1 MGAWSKPVTVTVT
14 APEEA
19 APAPAPAKP
28 GLKQVVLPLG
38 LLALLGLLYKASGG

>member
-19 APAPAPAKP
+19 APTPTGFDVKKLAIPI
-28 GLKQVVLPLG
+28 GVV
-38 LLALLGLLYKASGG
+38 ALFAILYKATQG